1 MKLKATMTLFA
12 LLLWHHTSA
21 NAEENRQLVELPKMM
36 QHHMMANMRDH
47 LTALDEILSKM
58 GQAELDQAAEIAE
71 QRLGMSSL
79 GSHGADH
86 MGPFMP
92 EGMRNTGTG
101 MHHAAS
107 RFALR
112 AQEGDLNAALLAL
125 SEVTRACVACH
136 AGYRIR

>member
-1 MKLKATMTLFA
+1 
-12 LLLWHHTSA
+12 
-21 NAEENRQLVELPKMM
+21 
-36 QHHMMANMRDH
+36 
-47 LTALDEILSKM
+47 
-58 GQAELDQAAEIAE
+58 
-71 QRLGMSSL
+71 
-79 GSHGADH
+79 
-86 MGPFMP
+86 MP

-125 SEVTRACVACH
+125 GEVTRACVACH